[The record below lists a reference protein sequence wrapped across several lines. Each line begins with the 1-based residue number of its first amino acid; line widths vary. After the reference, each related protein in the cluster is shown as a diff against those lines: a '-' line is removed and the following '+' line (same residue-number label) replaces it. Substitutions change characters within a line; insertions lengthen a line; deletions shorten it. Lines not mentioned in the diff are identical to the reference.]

1 MARHLISA
9 TLTPEAYAWYE
20 QWSKERK
27 GSEKISEA
35 IVAHGSQFHQSDM
48 IIEWRKTRL
57 VSLVRRM
64 LEQIPESRM
73 KNISEVDRASI
84 DQLARPSR
92 EYSRYSLGV
101 EEE

>member
-1 MARHLISA
+1 MHESRL
-9 TLTPEAYAWYE
+9 
-20 QWSKERK
+20 
-27 GSEKISEA
+27 
-35 IVAHGSQFHQSDM
+35 VFHQSDM

-92 EYSRYSLGV
+92 EYSSYSLGA

>member
-1 MARHLISA
+1 
-9 TLTPEAYAWYE
+9 
-20 QWSKERK
+20 
-27 GSEKISEA
+27 
-35 IVAHGSQFHQSDM
+35 
-48 IIEWRKTRL
+48 
-57 VSLVRRM
+57 

-92 EYSRYSLGV
+92 EYSSYSLGA